1 MMRVTTT
8 AVLLASALTLGGC
21 FGGEPGASDM
31 AQALR
36 TTPGMGEGLAL
47 MSGATLPPYGSAAAK
62 EAMQKLLDGLSVEK
76 IGCAAAQGAP
86 GYVCDYR
93 LSFRMPNGQTRQM
106 PSPARGRF
114 FKASNG
120 WQVSQQ

>member
-1 MMRVTTT
+1 MQRGMTIP
-8 AVLLASALTLGGC
+8 VLLASAVMLGGC
-21 FGGEPGASDM
+21 FGGEPSASDM

-36 TTPGMGEGLAL
+36 TTPGMGEGLVL
-47 MSGATLPPYGSAAAK
+47 MSGMSPPAFGSPAAK
-62 EAMQKLLDGLSVEK
+62 EAMQKLLDGLSIEK

-93 LSFRMPNGQTRQM
+93 LSFRMADGRTRQV
-106 PSPARGRF
+106 PSAAKGRF

-120 WQVSQQ
+120 WQFSQQ

>member
-1 MMRVTTT
+1 MQKGRTIP
-8 AVLLASALTLGGC
+8 VLMVSAITLGGC
-21 FGGEPGASDM
+21 FGGEPSASDM

-47 MSGATLPPYGSAAAK
+47 MSGANLPPYGSAAAK
-62 EAMQKLLDGLSVEK
+62 EAMQKLLDGISVEK
-76 IGCAAAQGAP
+76 IGCAAAQGSP

-93 LSFRMPNGQTRQM
+93 ITMRMPNGQTRQM
-106 PSPARGRF
+106 PSAAKSRF